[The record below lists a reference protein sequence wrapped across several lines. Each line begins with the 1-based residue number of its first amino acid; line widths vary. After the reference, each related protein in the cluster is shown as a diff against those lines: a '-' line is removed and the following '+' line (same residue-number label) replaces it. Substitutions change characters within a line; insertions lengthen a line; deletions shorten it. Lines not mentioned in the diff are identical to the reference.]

1 MDQEAKNELTSILAT
16 YRERV
21 VEGQRREA
29 KVKAAR
35 AAFVE
40 AFVRVKAEI
49 IGPVLEEFVLQLNEA
64 GHQASVTDQKEGS
77 DRNGHFSPAS
87 MALRIVPARIG
98 DMPLA
103 PSGGTR
109 IDVTFSANEQSMKV
123 LVSSSNNANG
133 AIGKRGD
140 YELADLDKRFV
151 ETHVLD
157 TIREAFAVRR

>member
-1 MDQEAKNELTSILAT
+1 MDQEAKNELTSILSA

-21 VEGQRREA
+21 VDGQAREA

-40 AFVRVKAEI
+40 AFARVKADI

-64 GHQASVTDQKEGS
+64 GHQASMADQKEGS
-77 DRNGHFSPAS
+77 DRNGQFSPAS

-98 DMPLA
+98 ETPLA
-103 PSGGTR
+103 SSGGTR
-109 IDVTFSANEQSMKV
+109 IEVTFFANEQTMKV

-157 TIREAFAVRR
+157 TIREAFAVRK

>member
-21 VEGQRREA
+21 VDGQAREA

-35 AAFVE
+35 AAFVA
-40 AFVRVKAEI
+40 AFARVKAEV
-49 IGPVLEEFVLQLNEA
+49 IGPVLEEFVLHLNEA
-64 GHQASVTDQKEGS
+64 GHQASLADQKEGS
-77 DRNGHFSPAS
+77 DRNGQFSPAS

-98 DMPLA
+98 DMPLV
-103 PSGGTR
+103 PSGTR
-109 IDVTFSANEQSMKV
+109 IEVNFSANEQTMKV

-133 AIGKRGD
+133 AIGKRGE

-151 ETHVLD
+151 ETHVLK
-157 TIREAFAVRR
+157 TIREAFAIRK